1 MYRIT
6 IYSNDNEKEV
16 NEMKDE
22 DRMRDVIYQCIND
35 LEAEHIKSFVV
46 SRVVPRSFYQKPFWE
61 E

>member
-6 IYSNDNEKEV
+6 IYNNDNEKEV

-22 DRMRDVIYQCIND
+22 DRAREIITQCTDDV
-35 LEAEHIKSFVV
+35 EAGRIKSFVV
-46 SRVVPRSFYQKPFWE
+46 SRIVPSFYQKPFWE

>member
-6 IYSNDNEKEV
+6 IYNNDNEKEV

-22 DRMRDVIYQCIND
+22 DRMREIVNQCTDDI
-35 LEAEHIKSFVV
+35 EAEHIKSFVV
-46 SRVVPRSFYQKPFWE
+46 SRVVSRSFYQKPFWE